1 MDTYLNSNTKVSNIY
16 LICPNCNSFISNKS
30 FNSFNNFLGRNF
42 ESLTDNLFLNVKI
55 FHKNLSILKSNIK
68 NITTGLENQIH
79 HAKSLMK
86 LIMVKKNN
94 NFERYCQLNDRID
107 IIGESK
113 KILDDNISLVYENV
127 KIFIND
133 INNNAKTIKNKISL
147 KNNLNINIDKFDDT
161 KENIIKY
168 NPSTEKNINSYENKT
183 IFKDLD
189 NLVNNV
195 KLKEYEHNNNH
206 SGSNNTLIFPNNINQ
221 NIFNYTITSKEFQKM
236 KKDKNFGFF
245 KNNSTNKDKLKKI
258 LKEKIENR
266 TNINK
271 LLRSSSSPELKNNKV
286 FNNKYKSN
294 IFNNNIYMLCYK
306 VTDFFTYLNNNDVD
320 ENIIKE
326 KIEEINILINSILN
340 EKNNNIINQENNI
353 INPKND
359 LFQKNEN
366 FEENNNI
373 GQNKNNSELI
383 ENVGILTEKIN
394 GLEKKI
400 IEKNE
405 YIKYIKKYSKITN
418 NKDNK
423 NEIIDSE
430 INQKEQNIKK
440 LRDSINVYEQE
451 KKDKENNEH
460 LLSEKNDELK
470 NSLLEKNEVIQGMNI
485 QIIKY
490 KNEIDDLNKKLKHS
504 KDESQLIMEMAS
516 LKKINSNLNIKL
528 NQLKK
533 KLNQNSNTN
542 SFNEKELE
550 IISLKENYKDLIEQ
564 NKDIKLENEYLK
576 VENNKNEGEIN
587 KLKKEIGELNHK
599 LIEKDLKKQKNLKSL
614 TDTEHFNLSKNSD
627 EHRNSNKIIIEK
639 QIEICILK
647 NEFEI
652 IKKDLDDELKL
663 KLNEKDAKIYSYEN
677 YNILCDKNFKNLQ
690 WFLLIPK
697 TKKFSNV
704 YEDLIWV
711 SRKQINNI
719 DKFNQFVSE
728 YEEQNK
734 LIVDNLLK
742 LEKKEETISKLKYKI
757 NCFEKNINT
766 SPEIS
771 DNNMD
776 ISSIGIEKINKILAK
791 LNDTEK
797 KLKIL
802 QIENKQL
809 KEKISE
815 NNNSHNIQKPISN
828 DESNKLAYN
837 KNYSLIVEN
846 DNNEN
851 KKVDNNEEEQ
861 EEEVEEGEEYEES
874 ESLINDL
881 RDELEKTKIELD
893 RIKNKYNDLLNKF
906 DLLKENLSS
915 LLLKM
920 KIPKKYTSDLTEIL
934 KIFEFTD
941 NEILFILNKKGLF

>member
-1 MDTYLNSNTKVSNIY
+1 
-16 LICPNCNSFISNKS
+16 
-30 FNSFNNFLGRNF
+30 
-42 ESLTDNLFLNVKI
+42 
-55 FHKNLSILKSNIK
+55 
-68 NITTGLENQIH
+68 
-79 HAKSLMK
+79 
-86 LIMVKKNN
+86 
-94 NFERYCQLNDRID
+94 
-107 IIGESK
+107 
-113 KILDDNISLVYENV
+113 
-127 KIFIND
+127 
-133 INNNAKTIKNKISL
+133 
-147 KNNLNINIDKFDDT
+147 
-161 KENIIKY
+161 
-168 NPSTEKNINSYENKT
+168 
-183 IFKDLD
+183 
-189 NLVNNV
+189 
-195 KLKEYEHNNNH
+195 
-206 SGSNNTLIFPNNINQ
+206 
-221 NIFNYTITSKEFQKM
+221 
-236 KKDKNFGFF
+236 
-245 KNNSTNKDKLKKI
+245 
-258 LKEKIENR
+258 
-266 TNINK
+266 
-271 LLRSSSSPELKNNKV
+271 
-286 FNNKYKSN
+286 
-294 IFNNNIYMLCYK
+294 
-306 VTDFFTYLNNNDVD
+306 
-320 ENIIKE
+320 
-326 KIEEINILINSILN
+326 
-340 EKNNNIINQENNI
+340 
-353 INPKND
+353 
-359 LFQKNEN
+359 
-366 FEENNNI
+366 
-373 GQNKNNSELI
+373 
-383 ENVGILTEKIN
+383 
-394 GLEKKI
+394 
-400 IEKNE
+400 
-405 YIKYIKKYSKITN
+405 
-418 NKDNK
+418 
-423 NEIIDSE
+423 
-430 INQKEQNIKK
+430 
-440 LRDSINVYEQE
+440 
-451 KKDKENNEH
+451 
-460 LLSEKNDELK
+460 
-470 NSLLEKNEVIQGMNI
+470 MNI
-485 QIIKY
+485 QINKY

-550 IISLKENYKDLIEQ
+550 IISLKENYEDLIEQ

-587 KLKKEIGELNHK
+587 KLKKEIGELNQK

-663 KLNEKDAKIYSYEN
+663 KLNEKDAKIYSSEN

-697 TKKFSNV
+697 AKKFSNA

-719 DKFNQFVSE
+719 DKFNHFVSE

-815 NNNSHNIQKPISN
+815 NKNSQNNQKPISN

-893 RIKNKYNDLLNKF
+893 RIKNKYKDLLNKF

-941 NEILFILNKKGLF
+941 YEILFILNKKGLF

>member
-1 MDTYLNSNTKVSNIY
+1 
-16 LICPNCNSFISNKS
+16 
-30 FNSFNNFLGRNF
+30 
-42 ESLTDNLFLNVKI
+42 
-55 FHKNLSILKSNIK
+55 
-68 NITTGLENQIH
+68 
-79 HAKSLMK
+79 
-86 LIMVKKNN
+86 
-94 NFERYCQLNDRID
+94 
-107 IIGESK
+107 
-113 KILDDNISLVYENV
+113 
-127 KIFIND
+127 
-133 INNNAKTIKNKISL
+133 
-147 KNNLNINIDKFDDT
+147 
-161 KENIIKY
+161 
-168 NPSTEKNINSYENKT
+168 
-183 IFKDLD
+183 
-189 NLVNNV
+189 
-195 KLKEYEHNNNH
+195 
-206 SGSNNTLIFPNNINQ
+206 
-221 NIFNYTITSKEFQKM
+221 
-236 KKDKNFGFF
+236 
-245 KNNSTNKDKLKKI
+245 
-258 LKEKIENR
+258 
-266 TNINK
+266 
-271 LLRSSSSPELKNNKV
+271 
-286 FNNKYKSN
+286 
-294 IFNNNIYMLCYK
+294 
-306 VTDFFTYLNNNDVD
+306 
-320 ENIIKE
+320 
-326 KIEEINILINSILN
+326 
-340 EKNNNIINQENNI
+340 
-353 INPKND
+353 
-359 LFQKNEN
+359 
-366 FEENNNI
+366 
-373 GQNKNNSELI
+373 
-383 ENVGILTEKIN
+383 
-394 GLEKKI
+394 
-400 IEKNE
+400 
-405 YIKYIKKYSKITN
+405 
-418 NKDNK
+418 
-423 NEIIDSE
+423 
-430 INQKEQNIKK
+430 
-440 LRDSINVYEQE
+440 
-451 KKDKENNEH
+451 
-460 LLSEKNDELK
+460 
-470 NSLLEKNEVIQGMNI
+470 MNI
-485 QIIKY
+485 QINKY

-550 IISLKENYKDLIEQ
+550 IISLKENYEDLIEQ

-587 KLKKEIGELNHK
+587 KLKKEIGELNQK

-627 EHRNSNKIIIEK
+627 EHRNSNKFIIEK

-652 IKKDLDDELKL
+652 VKKELDDELKL
-663 KLNEKDAKIYSYEN
+663 KLNEKYAKIYSYEN

-771 DNNMD
+771 DSNMD
-776 ISSIGIEKINKILAK
+776 ISSIGIEKINKILSQ

-815 NNNSHNIQKPISN
+815 NKNSQNNQKPISN

-893 RIKNKYNDLLNKF
+893 RIKNKYNDLTNKF